1 MFKSFTKSLK
11 PSSNPDNVPILVNPK
26 VVGGGAD
33 QQVLFNQL
41 SLSNTL
47 QVRAAA
53 ALKMLD
59 NLEKY
64 AISSI
69 PEIWYAAKDL
79 CEVKNSA
86 IRRSVVQL
94 LVRCIEQ
101 DQALSTSVK
110 LVYYQDI
117 VRYCRNSE
125 VSVDPDTDLFVRALV
140 ELTNDGKDIYD
151 LVMYNDAHN
160 LFLFLGRTL
169 ESLGVAY
176 ERATTPVNITRQ
188 LVSSVITSQSTIS
201 HANSNASRGDALA
214 PTTCDL
220 VAFTENCLKFNFN
233 LVDEVFLI
241 SIVTKVLSLGVR
253 SWSLQSDAVC
263 EQVMSLIHSVVLYG
277 HIPPSSMFHSI
288 EFICGCFPICSDLA
302 WEIISKMDRGP
313 NKLLTTSNLCDVLCS
328 DSLRADKPEL
338 SYAVQTCVGS
348 IQLLEKIH
356 LANCLENRSDFEY
369 VHSKVLESSLRSLAH
384 NIPILVDTYLT
395 SLIRLFLNT
404 EIFEKLFPFL
414 VWHSSTLSV
423 YEVLKAMVI
432 NSQHERDLWTRMC
445 DCLLDQYQTQHSLCT
460 PRGKLVDL
468 FLYRPHIISEQVT
481 LFVINV
487 YSEEKLCIQ
496 LANPMWKE
504 NSFRLLNVFYGSEMT
519 NTSTKIHTLSV
530 IKDALA
536 VPVETSSL
544 DVFLDVFSKST
555 FIKSSEV
562 LQCFLKIFVLHV
574 HSGLLVSDY
583 TEVVQ
588 IFKDG
593 LPKLLKTAAN
603 FTDSLVKAFCEV
615 FLICTV
621 SEPAKAQI
629 TYNLLIHI
637 CENFSL
643 SEHYEILLNISRCL
657 VRLRCTSD
665 GFYYFTS
672 PTDMDGLATA
682 VGRNSNE
689 PSYVYSEKH
698 GWVHP
703 EKLEFLPEL
712 YFDTPSN
719 NLTISLSN
727 TSRQQQAHLP
737 KPLYVLEISKW
748 MEIVIN
754 YMVSFVHWEIYTFIW
769 AHFCPQLANMKLF
782 DGHQVQI
789 GKLRQIVCDN
799 LSLSLPATI
808 EIPTR
813 ITKSDLQVMFVRT
826 MSALIGYHSIF
837 TKQDEDHIILSLIF
851 GLGSWEKTAIPC
863 IHILTVCC
871 YEIPMSVK
879 KYLSLVLSK
888 LQVRISSPLAAS
900 PTLEFLLSLSGLETM
915 TTNFTLDE
923 FKRVFAT
930 AFQYIQHCNERR
942 NISTEENDTSIQ
954 MHGIDADVDQT
965 PSTST
970 QNSSILSQYV
980 LALSYQVISNWY
992 LKLALSERKQLSG
1005 FLIKNLLGSSSSLNP
1020 EDHDETMA
1028 YIDLVSRFTYSDLE
1042 LEIWQ
1047 PSKRISD
1054 NSSSGPFGGSI
1065 QLSGNSQVSTNS
1077 WVIGATIISISTNCI
1092 TGESDVI
1099 TRRPTGAT
1107 NIKIIINDPE
1117 LAFNKAAELQGSS
1130 MAKPLVSANH
1140 ILLHLYN
1147 NLDTRNQ
1154 SKPIPLIEDPITLRA
1169 IAAFDRIPTI
1179 EFHKIGLV
1187 YIGPNQ
1193 SQEHEILANE
1203 AGSRVYQDFLANIGT
1218 LVKLHN
1224 CKEVYVGGLDTES
1237 GSDGEFA
1244 IFWKSKIRQ
1253 LIFHTTT
1260 MMPNNE
1266 NDKRLEL
1273 KKRHIGNDYVNIY
1286 FDELGHPFNFN
1297 VIRSQFN
1304 FLNIVISPHSLNSAD
1319 FPITKA
1325 NANAGGN
1332 SKIPFDSNY
1341 FKVKIYRRAGVP
1353 GVFACCHFKLISQE
1367 QLPVFIRNLATI
1379 CDQFASVW
1387 HAHGE
1392 YTTNWA
1398 HRYNQIKVLRQ
1409 KTISNHDTLMQEQ
1422 EKAQEGVGKIG
1433 AGGGSSGTNSNQT
1446 KKVIGVNTAQSFLE
1460 QLRDVQPVSNVTGI
1474 DPTKFEYV
1482 GSEDSLLFSALEFNS
1497 YT

>member
-1 MFKSFTKSLK
+1 MLKSFTKSLK
-11 PSSNPDNVPILVNPK
+11 SSSNPNNVPILVNPK

-41 SLSNTL
+41 SIGNSL

-69 PEIWYAAKDL
+69 PEIWYAARDL
-79 CEVKNSA
+79 CEVKSSA

-117 VRYCRNSE
+117 VRYCRNSD

-140 ELTNDGKDIYD
+140 ELTIDGRDVYD
-151 LVMYNDAHN
+151 LIMYNGDQN
-160 LFLFLGRTL
+160 LLLFLNRTL
-169 ESLGVAY
+169 GSLGVAY
-176 ERATTPVNITRQ
+176 ERATTPFTTTRH
-188 LVSSVITSQSTIS
+188 LVSSVITSLSTIS
-201 HANSNASRGDALA
+201 HGTSNASRGDTLT
-214 PTTCDL
+214 PITCDI

-233 LVDEVFLI
+233 LVDEDLLI
-241 SIVTKVLSLGVR
+241 SIVTNVLSLGVR
-253 SWSLQSDAVC
+253 SCSLQSDPVS
-263 EQVMSLIHSVVLYG
+263 ELVMNLVHSVVMYG
-277 HIPPSSMFHSI
+277 HIPPNSMFQSI
-288 EFICGCFPICSDLA
+288 EFICGCFLICPDLA
-302 WEIISKMDRGP
+302 WETISKLDSGP
-313 NKLLTTSNLCDVLCS
+313 TKLLTTSALCDVLCS
-328 DSLRADKPEL
+328 DSLRADKLAL
-338 SYAVQTCVGS
+338 SFAVQSCVGS

-356 LANCLENRSDFEY
+356 LANCLENKSDFEY
-369 VHSKVLESSLRSLAH
+369 VHSKVLESSLASLAH

-404 EIFEKLFPFL
+404 EVFEKLFPFL

-423 YEVLKAMVI
+423 FEVLKAMVVS
-432 NSQHERDLWTRMC
+432 SQHERELWTRMC
-445 DCLLDQYQTQHSLCT
+445 DCLLDQYQTQHSLRT

-468 FLYRPHIISEQVT
+468 FLYHPHYISEQVT

-487 YSEEKLCIQ
+487 YSEEKLCNL

-519 NTSTKIHTLSV
+519 NTATKIHTLSV
-530 IKDALA
+530 IKEALA

-544 DVFLDVFSKST
+544 EVFLDVLFKST
-555 FIKSSEV
+555 CIKSAEV
-562 LQCFLKIFVLHV
+562 LQYFLEMFVQHV
-574 HSGLLVSDY
+574 HISLLVSDY

-593 LPKLLKTAAN
+593 LPKLVTTAAVFAN
-603 FTDSLVKAFCEV
+603 SLIKAFCEV
-615 FLICTV
+615 FLVCAV

-629 TYNLLIHI
+629 TYNLLTYI
-637 CENFSL
+637 CEKFSL
-643 SEHYEILLNISRCL
+643 AEHNEMLLNISRCL
-657 VRLRCTSD
+657 VRLRCTND

-682 VGRNSNE
+682 VGRNINE
-689 PSYVYSEKH
+689 PNYVHSEIY

-703 EKLEFLPEL
+703 EKLDFLPEL
-712 YFDTPSN
+712 YFDTPGKKLITCLPTN
-719 NLTISLSN
+719 
-727 TSRQQQAHLP
+727 SRQQQVHFAE
-737 KPLYVLEISKW
+737 PLYVLEISKW
-748 MEIVIN
+748 IEIVISF
-754 YMVSFVHWEIYTFIW
+754 VSSFVHWEIYTFIW

-789 GKLRQIVCDN
+789 GKLRQIVCDS

-808 EIPTR
+808 QIPNR

-826 MSALIGYHSIF
+826 MSALIGYHTTF
-837 TKQDEDHIILSLIF
+837 TKQNEDQIILSLIF

-871 YEIPMSVK
+871 YEIPLSVK
-879 KYLSLVLSK
+879 KYLSLILSK
-888 LQVRISSPLAAS
+888 LQVRISSSLAAS

-923 FKRVFAT
+923 FKRVFAI

-942 NISTEENDTSIQ
+942 NNSKEESDISIQ

-992 LKLALSERKQLSG
+992 LKLALSERKLLSG
-1005 FLIKNLLGSSSSLNP
+1005 FLIKNLLGSSSSQNP

-1054 NSSSGPFGGSI
+1054 NNSGGTFGGNI

-1077 WVIGATIISISTNCI
+1077 WIIGATIISISTNCI

-1107 NIKIIINDPE
+1107 NIKIIVNDPE
-1117 LAFNKAAELQGSS
+1117 LAFNKAAEMQGSS

-1140 ILLHLYN
+1140 LLLHLYN
-1147 NLDTRNQ
+1147 NLDTHNQ
-1154 SKPIPLIEDPITLRA
+1154 SKPIPLIEDPITMRA

-1193 SQEHEILANE
+1193 TQESEILANI
-1203 AGSRVYQDFLANIGT
+1203 AGSRAYQDFLANIGT
-1218 LVKLHN
+1218 LVRLEN

-1244 IFWKSKIRQ
+1244 IFWKSKIGQ

-1266 NDKRLEL
+1266 NDKRLEM

-1286 FDELGHPFNFN
+1286 YDELGLPFNFN

-1304 FLNIVISPHSLNSAD
+1304 FVNIVISPHSINSAA
-1319 FPITKA
+1319 FPVTRA

-1332 SKIPFDSNY
+1332 TRISSNANS

-1353 GVFACCHFKLISQE
+1353 GVFACCHFKIISQE
-1367 QLPVFIRNLATI
+1367 QLPVFIKNLATI

-1387 HAHGE
+1387 HTHGE

-1409 KTISNHDTLMQEQ
+1409 KTTSNHDTLKQEQ
-1422 EKAQEGVGKIG
+1422 EKAQGGVGNFG
-1433 AGGGSSGTNSNQT
+1433 VGGGNGSTNSDKT

-1460 QLRDVQPVSNVTGI
+1460 QLRDVPVSNLSSI
-1474 DPTKFEYV
+1474 DSKKFEYV
-1482 GSEDSLLFSALEFNS
+1482 GREDSLLYSALEFNS
-1497 YT
+1497 FT